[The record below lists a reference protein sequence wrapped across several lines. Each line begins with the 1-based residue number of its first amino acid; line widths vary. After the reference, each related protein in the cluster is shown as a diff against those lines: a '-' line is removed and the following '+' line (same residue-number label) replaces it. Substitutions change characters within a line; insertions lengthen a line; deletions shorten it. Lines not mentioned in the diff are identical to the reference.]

1 MSGVPYA
8 AEITATTGGRPVSL
22 GRAILPNRRLAL
34 RWLRRQARRLADGL
48 GAPEPEPSISF
59 RSPAVPDGLRAWAE
73 APDQQEHAMARL
85 AAGGPDLL
93 TVLDPAAG
101 LLVTLAGWPV
111 RQRRAAA
118 GYSAPEP
125 PPHPYPRIARAGP
138 HVPSTGGRTVIHCNS
153 RVCPP
158 WFETAQ
164 AHQQAG
170 SPGLPHSLVWPTV
183 ATAAREALAKSRSPI
198 PAEMLPD

>member
-34 RWLRRQARRLADGL
+34 RWLRRQAHRLADGL
-48 GAPEPEPSISF
+48 GALQPQPSISF

-85 AAGGPDLL
+85 AAGGPDVL

-118 GYSAPEP
+118 GYGAPEP
-125 PPHPYPRIARAGP
+125 TPHTYPRAAAHRTGRAPRSLDRRPYGDPLQFPRLSALVRDRAG
-138 HVPSTGGRTVIHCNS
+138 SSAGG
-153 RVCPP
+153 
-158 WFETAQ
+158 
-164 AHQQAG
+164 
-170 SPGLPHSLVWPTV
+170 
-183 ATAAREALAKSRSPI
+183 
-198 PAEMLPD
+198 